1 MSKPIELIV
10 DDDDGLPNFDD
21 DGQLSPSTGRT
32 ASRTLASAL
41 EATSRSP
48 SPPILESGQMQAMPE
63 VAHFHSNGRPVPNAI
78 ALSVG
83 SPVASLKPPSTSRFW
98 SFRRRPAPSPASATA
113 SFTDSTPSFSSS
125 PHQELNQDLPLGGIF
140 HEKQVGKL
148 CALHCLN
155 NLLQEARLTAEDL
168 QEAAQQLDR
177 AELRLTGGRALDYG
191 NARKDGYFNLQVVQ
205 TVLGNL
211 GYEVSALRGAAS
223 VEGECA
229 FIINKQ
235 RHWFAIRKLGGEWF
249 DLNSCLSRPDH
260 YSAVDLQEYISDIQK
275 QGYTIF
281 VVRGEFPPSPLDT
294 DPGLLG
300 DTVRCC
306 LRPLGRKT
314 SHRVKNPFDVHKVE
328 VKTPEKGTSPEHKVN
343 WILMFA
349 AHWFGSARF
358 HDVNSGAA
366 PTPANQLH
374 AQFKRQ
380 KRNKPAKSKSAVQSA
395 PISQASFTSSD
406 AKTVTVGSQEVLCST
421 KEPKHSIM
429 EDIIERFDENN
440 DGIFDENDLDKL
452 FAAETQ
458 GEAVEDESQSWPIF
472 AILQCLVASLLW
484 AVLSGLKSNSTSFFM
499 REAGLESLFPG
510 KTQVIVYE
518 NCENLTWQ
526 AWRWL
531 SYQFTHS
538 SFTHIGMNVF
548 ILLVAGIP
556 LEGFQGTFRTFLLFN
571 AGVATGA
578 ITSMVWNRRSS
589 LVGMSAGCYSM
600 LFVHFSEIFLN
611 WRQSRFKYPKLFML
625 LFIVVVDF
633 VNIRLTQENEMLRN
647 DPLLSVVSH
656 TAHAG
661 GAGVGLLLGF
671 IISRNLEVTR
681 CERIFQAI
689 VLVLLIGLYS
699 FHFATL
705 AQWPPQTFEDD
716 KPWCWVRQIYNQTL
730 FKDTSFHC
738 VRCGDRNCIE
748 RWSSQRW
755 LQPVEWEICHS
766 QMGFWDDSN

>member
-1 MSKPIELIV
+1 MSKPTEV
-10 DDDDGLPNFDD
+10 VVGEDDDVPNFDD
-21 DGQLSPSTGRT
+21 DGHFSPSTGRT
-32 ASRTLASAL
+32 ASRVMASAL

-48 SPPILESGQMQAMPE
+48 SPPILDFGQAMPE

-83 SPVASLKPPSTSRFW
+83 SPVTSSKLPQTSRFW
-98 SFRRRPAPSPASATA
+98 SFWRRPVQSPASATA
-113 SFTDSTPSFSSS
+113 SFTDSPSSSS
-125 PHQELNQDLPLGGIF
+125 PQELNQDLPLGGIF

-155 NLLQEARLTAEDL
+155 NLLQEARLTTEDL

-205 TVLGNL
+205 TILGNL
-211 GYEVSALRGAAS
+211 GYEVSAIRGS
-223 VEGECA
+223 VTVEGECA
-229 FIINKQ
+229 FIINRQ

-249 DLNSCLSRPDH
+249 DLNSCLSHPDH
-260 YSAVDLQEYISDIQK
+260 YSASDLQEYLSDVQK

-281 VVRGEFPPSPLDT
+281 VIRGEFPASPLDS

-300 DTVRCC
+300 DTVRSC
-306 LRPLGRKT
+306 LRPLGRNT
-314 SHRVKNPFDVHKVE
+314 SHRVKNPSDVHKVGE
-328 VKTPEKGTSPEHKVN
+328 QTTEQVPRPVHKVN

-358 HDVNSGAA
+358 HDASSGAP
-366 PTPANQLH
+366 PTPSHELH
-374 AQFKRQ
+374 AQFKRK
-380 KRNKPAKSKSAVQSA
+380 KRKNAVKSKPSIQSA
-395 PISQASFTSSD
+395 HILNSMTHASVSSSKV
-406 AKTVTVGSQEVLCST
+406 KTPATNSPEVLDSN
-421 KEPKHSIM
+421 KEAPHSIM
-429 EDIIERFDENN
+429 QEILERLDEND
-440 DGIFDENDLDKL
+440 DGIFDENDLDEL

-458 GEAVEDESQSWPIF
+458 GEAVEDVSQSLPIF

-484 AVLSGLKSNSTSFFM
+484 GVLSGLNSNSTSFFM
-499 REAGLESLFPG
+499 REAGLESLLPG

-531 SYQFTHS
+531 SYQFTHG

-633 VNIRLTQENEMLRN
+633 VNIRLTQEKETLRN
-647 DPLLSVVSH
+647 DPFLSAVSH

-671 IISRNLEVTR
+671 LISRNLEVTR

-689 VLVLLIGLYS
+689 VLILLIGLYS
-699 FHFATL
+699 FHFAML
-705 AQWPPQTFEDD
+705 VKWPPQTFEDD

-738 VRCGDRNCIE
+738 VRCGDHYCID

-755 LQPVEWEICHS
+755 IQNVDWEICHTE
-766 QMGFWDDSN
+766 MGFWDDYN